1 MKTGMNEFN
10 TIDFENKWVV
20 VTGASSGIGQ
30 GIARA
35 LAACNANLILIG
47 RNQETLAETAENI
60 PAENVKLLV
69 IDLSDSGTIVPL
81 MKSVVEEVGA
91 IYGFCHCAGIVDTRP
106 INVTTPDSILKQ
118 LNINLIAGTEIV
130 RALVKKGA
138 MEEQGSIVFISS
150 VYAHVGGAGET
161 AYCATKGAVGA
172 AVRAMAVELSA
183 RKIRVNSVSPG
194 FVHTAMT
201 EKGSKLTGAQ
211 LEAIVE
217 KHPLGAGAVEDVA
230 RAVIFLLHHKNK
242 WITGTDLLVDGGYTS
257 V

>member
-1 MKTGMNEFN
+1 MKNEYN

-20 VTGASSGIGQ
+20 VSGASSGIGR

-35 LAACNANLILIG
+35 LAACNANLVLLG
-47 RNQETLAETAENI
+47 RNRDTLAETAENI
-60 PAENVKLLV
+60 PPENVKLLV
-69 IDLSDSGTIVPL
+69 VDLSKSATILPQIKKVTG
-81 MKSVVEEVGA
+81 ETGA

-106 INVTTPDSILKQ
+106 INVTTPASIMEQ
-118 LNINLIAGTEIV
+118 LNINLVAGTEIV
-130 RALVKKGA
+130 RALSKRGA
-138 MEEQGSIVFISS
+138 MEQQGSIVFISS

-161 AYCATKGAVGA
+161 AYCATKGAVSA

-183 RKIRVNSVSPG
+183 KNIRVNSVSPG

-201 EKGSKLTGAQ
+201 AKHSKLSEAQ

-230 RAVIFLLHHKNK
+230 RAVVFLLHHKNK
-242 WITGTDLLVDGGYTS
+242 WVTGADLLVDGGYTS

>member
-35 LAACNANLILIG
+35 LAACNANLVLIG
-47 RNQETLAETAENI
+47 RNQETLAKTAENI

-81 MKSVVEEVGA
+81 MKSVVEEAGA

-138 MEEQGSIVFISS
+138 S
-150 VYAHVGGAGET
+150 
-161 AYCATKGAVGA
+161 
-172 AVRAMAVELSA
+172 
-183 RKIRVNSVSPG
+183 RVNHRLG
-194 FVHTAMT
+194 LLD
-201 EKGSKLTGAQ
+201 EK
-211 LEAIVE
+211 I
-217 KHPLGAGAVEDVA
+217 AGAIADAAQEVMEGRFDDQFV
-230 RAVIFLLHHKNK
+230 VFKLHFPFYKIQWWLNQ
-242 WITGTDLLVDGGYTS
+242 VN
-257 V
+257 